1 MPSGSKL
8 TSADPKFTLGIEDND
23 ALLTYR
29 VGPVLCCGPT
39 LPVIT
44 ITIPPPLTH
53 LPGTSSAEPGIFK
66 HDSYI
71 VRATDLRY
79 RFGVQQQRWKQ
90 PGQVI
95 VAQHD
100 NITRGYFVDEIKDVI
115 HFPESGWGSLPSHLP
130 GGVFSRT
137 LLLNNVIYLYAEFNK
152 LSTLEGSGY
161 LSEYIEQLEKD
172 KHKESDKLKTATV
185 KTTSSLNKQDQS
197 TTNSTIEMATTKSK
211 LTFNNVPDTK
221 TKSSLDSEPIYK
233 NPNKDLNKIQSSNQ
247 RKYKKFSKN
256 HNIKTTETIQ
266 PGSNAT
272 NSKVSQVENLATDTQ
287 MDSKASSSLSQ
298 TEKKN
303 SNLSKTPIK
312 PTTKTKSTAINAKKS
327 YNKHTGN
334 TKQKTTTRPTTKS
347 SAVSIRKK
355 DNAYNSATNSQSSV
369 SNNLHLANREESDLR
384 DNNHPDKYKI
394 QSKLK
399 NPDKNQN
406 QNTNTQH
413 TNSTE
418 QNNEQPKTN
427 SSSYALL
434 IFVFILLIVAIGL
447 VYYFMQSNTSHFNEK
462 ININKNLTPQRQ
474 SLATYD
480 SENSRGTES
489 DTTTIDTIINRP
501 TEITDIKTV
510 DLDNANDSYEANIN
524 SSSLNAKNSEYH
536 ATIKEDSHT
545 ITIELDGPLPPKINN
560 NSGEKNNTLSVQA
573 TQLPVDAAI
582 TVPEI
587 AKQSDNV
594 DVGSIT
600 MQDKL
605 DTQKTTSPVTSQ
617 PDKKKL
623 TPEGQ
628 AKGNTSLQKT
638 PSSIEII
645 HIIVKG
651 DTLWAI
657 AKHYLQNPF
666 LYPEL
671 AKLSKI
677 ENPDLIYPGNRVRI
691 IYKKH

>member
-100 NITRGYFVDEIKDVI
+100 NTTRGYFVDEIKDVI

-130 GGVFSRT
+130 RGVFSRT

-161 LSEYIEQLEKD
+161 LSEYIEQLEKN
-172 KHKESDKLKTATV
+172 KHQELDKLKSATV
-185 KTTSSLNKQDQS
+185 KTTSSFNKQDQN
-197 TTNSTIEMATTKSK
+197 TTNSTIETSTTKS
-211 LTFNNVPDTK
+211 
-221 TKSSLDSEPIYK
+221 KSSLDSDPIYK
-233 NPNKDLNKIQSSNQ
+233 NLSKDQNRNQSSNQ
-247 RKYKKFSKN
+247 TKYKKSSKN
-256 HNIKTTETIQ
+256 PDIKITETIQ
-266 PGSNAT
+266 PGSSAT
-272 NSKVSQVENLATDTQ
+272 NSKVSQDKKLAANTQ
-287 MDSKASSSLSQ
+287 MDSNVSSSLSQ
-298 TEKKN
+298 TEKEN
-303 SNLSKTPIK
+303 SNLSNTPLK
-312 PTTKTKSTAINAKKS
+312 PTTKTKSTTISAKKS
-327 YNKHTGN
+327 YNKHTSN
-334 TKQKTTTRPTTKS
+334 TKQKTTTRLTTKV
-347 SAVSIRKK
+347 SAESIRNKGRT
-355 DNAYNSATNSQSSV
+355 NSSATNSQSSI
-369 SNNLHLANREESDLR
+369 SNSLHSDNKEELDSR
-384 DNNHPDKYKI
+384 NNKNPDKYKI

-399 NPDKNQN
+399 NQNKDQN
-406 QNTNTQH
+406 QNS
-413 TNSTE
+413 NSQYTDSIK
-418 QNNEQPKTN
+418 QDNDQPQTD

-434 IFVFILLIVAIGL
+434 IFIFILLIVAAGL
-447 VYYFMQSNTSHFNEK
+447 VYYFMQSNTTRFNEK
-462 ININKNLTPQRQ
+462 TSNNKNLTPQQQ

-480 SENSRGTES
+480 TEDSIRIES
-489 DTTTIDTIINRP
+489 DTTTIDTVINRP
-501 TEITDIKTV
+501 AEITDIKTV
-510 DLDNANDSYEANIN
+510 DLANASDISEADIN
-524 SSSLNAKNSEYH
+524 PSSLNAKNSEYH
-536 ATIKEDSHT
+536 ATIQEDSDT
-545 ITIELDGPLPPKINN
+545 ITIELNGPLPPKIKN
-560 NSGEKNNTLSVQA
+560 NSSEKNNTLSVQA
-573 TQLPVDAAI
+573 TQVTIDTAI
-582 TVPEI
+582 NESEI
-587 AKQSDNV
+587 AKQPDNV
-594 DVGSIT
+594 DNGSIT
-600 MQDKL
+600 TQDL
-605 DTQKTTSPVTSQ
+605 PDTQKTASPVINQS
-617 PDKKKL
+617 DKKKL

-628 AKGNTSLQKT
+628 AKDNSFLQKT